1 MAPIIAQLQYN
12 PRRNLIEL
20 EHVMLGVRITID
32 GDDLTSLPDRLLGEL
47 GDCYVYTSK
56 DVTML
61 FNEHYFLRTDSQLMT
76 VAILNFE
83 APGRCEVEIVS
94 GGGKAG
100 LLPALDWGAE
110 RSRDGAVADML
121 RAICTERGWT
131 FQPH

>member
-1 MAPIIAQLQYN
+1 
-12 PRRNLIEL
+12 
-20 EHVMLGVRITID
+20 MLGVRITIE
-32 GDDLTSLPDRLLGEL
+32 GDDLSTLPELLLAEMGN
-47 GDCYVYTSK
+47 CYVYTASEI
-56 DVTML
+56 TLL

-76 VAILNFE
+76 VVVLNT
-83 APGRCEVEIVS
+83 ATLKKCEVEIVS

-121 RAICTERGWT
+121 KSICAAQGWV